1 MPLSD
6 DQKALLRLL
15 AQREEGYDDIAALL
29 GLSVT
34 EVRARVKSALS
45 ELDSPA
51 AQTTEPPAPPTSS
64 PDPSAPPA
72 AAPEPPAQQPE
83 PSRPRVA
90 RGRGSASERSASPG
104 TPSPRQDPRQQR
116 SKLLPGNRR
125 LFELIGGALVVLLL
139 ALFATGAIDIGDDG
153 DGDSQDTSAAPIAE
167 ADFGRN
173 ATQAIL
179 TPPEGDD
186 SDARGIALFGRV
198 GKDPVLQVAA
208 EGLEPTG
215 DGESY
220 TIWLYRNPKLVLRL
234 GAVDEINDEGGLA
247 AQLPVPTE
255 LLSYVAGGAFRDIYI
270 SRTDDAAYA
279 AEIKRAKSAKRLPGY
294 SGETVL
300 SGRIA
305 GPIVRDQNAA
315 GQKGE

>member
-1 MPLSD
+1 M
-6 DQKALLRLL
+6 A
-15 AQREEGYDDIAALL
+15 EETA
-29 GLSVT
+29 
-34 EVRARVKSALS
+34 K
-45 ELDSPA
+45 
-51 AQTTEPPAPPTSS
+51 
-64 PDPSAPPA
+64 PDPST
-72 AAPEPPAQQPE
+72 
-83 PSRPRVA
+83 
-90 RGRGSASERSASPG
+90 RGRP
-104 TPSPRQDPRQQR
+104 PRQDPRPGGSSLR
-116 SKLLPGNRR
+116 GNRR

-153 DGDSQDTSAAPIAE
+153 DGDGDSQDTSAAPIAK

-179 TPPEGDD
+179 TPPEGED
-186 SDARGIALFGRV
+186 SEARGIALFGRV

-208 EGLEPTG
+208 EGLEPTE

-220 TIWLYRNPKLVLRL
+220 TIWLYRNPNLVLRL

-270 SRTDDAAYA
+270 SRTDDSAYA
-279 AEIKRAKSAKRLPGY
+279 AEIKRAKRAKRLPGY

-305 GPIVRDQNAA
+305 GPIVRGQSAA
-315 GQKGE
+315 GQKGK